1 MTMQVTL
8 SIITNPLLITS
19 CRVCGW
25 NAKMIFV
32 HSKHIFLVQNI
43 SEEEQKNPIFLLKV
57 LKSLF
62 SVRYYYVSID
72 EQKFTRP
79 MFYFPYQKQN
89 KYSQLLF
96 TLFLKKSESV
106 SHSVM
111 SDSSRPHG
119 LQPARLLC
127 PWNSPGKNTS
137 VGSHS
142 LLQGIF
148 PTQGSNLGLLHC
160 GQILYHLSHQVHSLL
175 ETKQV
180 FLFLLCIQSILSL
193 LLFRIIS

>member
-1 MTMQVTL
+1 MTLQVTL
-8 SIITNPLLITS
+8 SIITSPLLIIS
-19 CRVCGW
+19 CRVCSW

-32 HSKHIFLVQNI
+32 YSKHIFLVQNI

-96 TLFLKKSESV
+96 TLSLKKSESV
-106 SHSVM
+106 SHSVVP
-111 SDSSRPHG
+111 DSVT
-119 LQPARLLC
+119 
-127 PWNSPGKNTS
+127 PWT
-137 VGSHS
+137 VA
-142 LLQGIF
+142 
-148 PTQGSNLGLLHC
+148 
-160 GQILYHLSHQVHSLL
+160 HLSSSVHVILQAKIL
-175 ETKQV
+175 EWV
-180 FLFLLCIQSILSL
+180 AIPFSRGS
-193 LLFRIIS
+193 S